1 MQQEKQKEMQ
11 IQYDALLEM
20 YGQKVE
26 EYEELKNDL
35 VDLKSITNMYKIQID
50 ELTLK
55 LNDMTKPTT

>member
-1 MQQEKQKEMQ
+1 MQV
-11 IQYDALLEM
+11 QYDALLEM

-55 LNDMTKPTT
+55 LNDMTKPTTAT

>member
-1 MQQEKQKEMQ
+1 M
-11 IQYDALLEM
+11 QYDALLEM

-35 VDLKSITNMYKIQID
+35 VDLKKISQLYKVQID

-55 LNDMTKPTT
+55 LNGISTPSTST